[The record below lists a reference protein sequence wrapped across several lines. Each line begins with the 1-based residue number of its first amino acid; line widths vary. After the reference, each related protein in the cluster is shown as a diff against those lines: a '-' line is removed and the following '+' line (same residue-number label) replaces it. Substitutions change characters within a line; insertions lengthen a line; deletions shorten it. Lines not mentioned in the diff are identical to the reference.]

1 MYISRVYCTG
11 RDIVERPC
19 RVLRMKDASVPTE
32 LFNHDIHERGH
43 RGRGPHDEE
52 AGREEIQGV
61 AGADGRDRTPL
72 QEPC

>member
-1 MYISRVYCTG
+1 
-11 RDIVERPC
+11 
-19 RVLRMKDASVPTE
+19 MKAASVPIE
-32 LFNHDIHERGH
+32 LSNHDVHMRGH

-72 QEPC
+72 QETC